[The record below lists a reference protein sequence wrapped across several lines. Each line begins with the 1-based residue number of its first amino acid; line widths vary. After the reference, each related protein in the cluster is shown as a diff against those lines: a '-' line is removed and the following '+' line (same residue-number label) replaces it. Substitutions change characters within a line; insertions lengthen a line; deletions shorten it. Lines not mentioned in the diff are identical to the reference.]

1 MVIVASVALATMVSN
16 DLVMPALWRTGLL
29 RADRHNPVGDL
40 LLWVRRASIIVLA
53 AAAYAYY
60 RVTSDTGNLAAFG
73 LLAFAAVAQFAP
85 ALLGGL
91 YWRGASRQGVYAGLS
106 AGFAIWV
113 YTLLLPTLT
122 RAGWL
127 GSEWLYVG
135 PLGLSWL
142 RPEQL
147 FGLSGWDAITHG
159 TFWSLLFNVGAF
171 MVVSARYRPSFEDR
185 IRATPFLDPYASRP
199 IADDGWRGNVRTADL
214 LASLPCRVFAV
225 QVDTRHLPE
234 YVASD
239 PDLYRLA
246 FWRLLEEIDAHLERE
261 HQPGM
266 LMVDMRSDMHSSV
279 QDRRLI
285 DAYREWISS
294 RMGRTRL
301 VELPWFGFSA
311 FYAGLQLADFAAY
324 LMDFTSNELERD
336 TRDRPLYE
344 ISARIRDRVS
354 LIRIP

>member
-1 MVIVASVALATMVSN
+1 MGIPYRFVYAPSAALWGHAPVWITPYEQVVVS
-16 DLVMPALWRTGLL
+16 DLERTLLDGLTRPALCAGI
-29 RADRHNPVGDL
+29 
-40 LLWVRRASIIVLA
+40 SQ
-53 AAAYAYY
+53 
-60 RVTSDTGNLAAFG
+60 
-73 LLAFAAVAQFAP
+73 VAT
-85 ALLGGL
+85 AL
-91 YWRGASRQGVYAGLS
+91 
-106 AGFAIWV
+106 
-113 YTLLLPTLT
+113 
-122 RAGWL
+122 
-127 GSEWLYVG
+127 
-135 PLGLSWL
+135 WL
-142 RPEQL
+142 RHDDLDWEKL
-147 FGLSGWDAITHG
+147 
-159 TFWSLLFNVGAF
+159 GA
-171 MVVSARYRPSFEDR
+171 DHD
-185 IRATPFLDPYASRP
+185 TL
-199 IADDGWRGNVRTADL
+199 
-214 LASLPCRVFAV
+214 LPCRVFAV

-285 DAYREWISS
+285 DAYREWINS